1 MTNHRQYAECS
12 RLLIAI
18 ADFFQYFAEF
28 KDIPKI
34 EALKVSVEE
43 SKRLLEESII
53 EDFKRFSMS
62 SEKLETEALENL
74 QAACV
79 VIDVLGEHAAKSLA
93 EWISKKQLEAFVMIF
108 DVPSEPIHF
117 ENFEK
122 RYSWLRRQ
130 LQKLMTSFGP
140 IFPKSWNIPGR
151 ICLDFSNLAHKHL
164 LKLLS
169 DLRDQKLL
177 DVQLL
182 IRVLQRTIAFEEELD
197 HYYSK
202 VGVVQ
207 LYYDLDPD
215 KFDDSGDPNSS
226 ELTKRQFRDKK
237 LEQELLTKQG
247 DDTPKAKPMSFS
259 AVPRNMK
266 FKGLISKAFWGFM
279 SIYVE
284 LERQNFTK
292 LIDKIN
298 REEEWFVS
306 EVKEDRRLS
315 GSDEFFLYIKKSL
328 ERCAKFENR
337 KVTFDVYV
345 EYKRGVRLY
354 ADLLHDKI
362 PKKAD
367 NSVMLKREEMIL
379 LCLIVNTCQYCIEVI
394 PSLQESII
402 KHVDSALQTRVVFEE
417 ESDYLHEVIN
427 KALDCASLSVL
438 NYLDP
443 CLVNM
448 EKQSWGTWEA
458 VGDTS
463 AYVKDIRNTCVEQLS
478 IISGSVGAD
487 YHVYVCTNVAKA
499 FVPRF
504 VTTIAKCKRIND
516 SGAQQLLL
524 DSQDIEVIMCGLPR
538 IGSQDDSETTKVPKN
553 YVKAIKRDIGKA
565 VMVLKT
571 ISSPLSATSET
582 FLSLFKN
589 GNVNDLAR
597 ILDIKGIKKFDQQH
611 ILDAYNKKVPVTEQ
625 APALFGS
632 EDLLKKFIFF

>member
-1 MTNHRQYAECS
+1 MLSLSAQRVLEELFPSQDPIDAVDFDPVEFLNERFPSEQDLEGLDGFLSGIQHSIQSTELEITAAIKSGALGSEKASSGVLLAEQALQDLVDKIDSVSRKAAESEGMVREICRDVKQLDCAKKNLTLTFAALKRLHMLVSAVDQLSSMTNHRQYAECS

-247 DDTPKAKPMSFS
+247 DDSPKAKPMSFS

-345 EYKRGVRLY
+345 VE
-354 ADLLHDKI
+354 LLE
-362 PKKAD
+362 
-367 NSVMLKREEMIL
+367 SFS
-379 LCLIVNTCQYCIEVI
+379 LIC
-394 PSLQESII
+394 
-402 KHVDSALQTRVVFEE
+402 
-417 ESDYLHEVIN
+417 
-427 KALDCASLSVL
+427 
-438 NYLDP
+438 
-443 CLVNM
+443 
-448 EKQSWGTWEA
+448 
-458 VGDTS
+458 
-463 AYVKDIRNTCVEQLS
+463 
-478 IISGSVGAD
+478 
-487 YHVYVCTNVAKA
+487 
-499 FVPRF
+499 
-504 VTTIAKCKRIND
+504 
-516 SGAQQLLL
+516 
-524 DSQDIEVIMCGLPR
+524 
-538 IGSQDDSETTKVPKN
+538 
-553 YVKAIKRDIGKA
+553 
-565 VMVLKT
+565 
-571 ISSPLSATSET
+571 
-582 FLSLFKN
+582 
-589 GNVNDLAR
+589 
-597 ILDIKGIKKFDQQH
+597 
-611 ILDAYNKKVPVTEQ
+611 
-625 APALFGS
+625 
-632 EDLLKKFIFF
+632 